1 MFDFL
6 FSNPIIIIIL
16 IGVISSLLKK
26 KNKPNQQKLG
36 QPQAPKPIW
45 KEVIQEIQKE
55 LLEEKKKTPKTIQ
68 EARSVQYDSST
79 KSEEEEDTKRIA
91 ELKRLQQEYEEKY
104 TYDVEPESNTA
115 PVFPTPIKVKAAPA
129 ASMISDE
136 KSPIYNTK
144 PSFTKQELINGI
156 IMSEILAPPRSKRSL
171 KQSR

>member
-55 LLEEKKKTPKTIQ
+55 VLEEKK
-68 EARSVQYDSST
+68 
-79 KSEEEEDTKRIA
+79 
-91 ELKRLQQEYEEKY
+91 RLQRRFRRQG
-104 TYDVEPESNTA
+104 VSSM
-115 PVFPTPIKVKAAPA
+115 TPLQNQKRRK
-129 ASMISDE
+129 MRR
-136 KSPIYNTK
+136 
-144 PSFTKQELINGI
+144 EL
-156 IMSEILAPPRSKRSL
+156 RS
-171 KQSR
+171 

>member
-45 KEVIQEIQKE
+45 KEIIQEIQEE

-68 EARSVQYDSST
+68 EARSVQQDPST
-79 KSEEEEDTKRIA
+79 KLEEEGEGKRIA
-91 ELKRLQQEYEEKY
+91 ELRRLQQEYEEKY
-104 TYDVEPESNTA
+104 TYDVEPNSHSVPVFSTPAKVMVA
-115 PVFPTPIKVKAAPA
+115 PV

-144 PSFTKQELINGI
+144 PSFAKQELINGI